1 MNKYHNVLNVIGRI
15 FVVALFLPAGLSK
28 LSNFQGTVGY
38 FSSLGIAIPVLAV
51 VIAIAVEVLGSAAL
65 LVGYQTRAGALLLA
79 IFTLVA
85 SILGHPYWNAPA
97 DQAFVAQ
104 LLFFKNIGVIG
115 GLLALASLG
124 AGTLSLDAKVEAA

>member
-65 LVGYQTRAGALLLA
+65 LVGYQTRAVALLMA

-85 SILGHPYWNAPA
+85 SIIGHPYWNAPA

-104 LLFFKNIGVIG
+104 
-115 GLLALASLG
+115 
-124 AGTLSLDAKVEAA
+124 